1 MQLANSIYNMF
12 NNHNQPQNSMM
23 NMVKQFNQFKKSFQ
37 GDPKAQ
43 VQELLNTGRMSQ
55 AQFNQLRQMA
65 EQFKSMLGN

>member
-1 MQLANSIYNMF
+1 MF

-65 EQFKSMLGN
+65 EQLKSMLGN

>member
-1 MQLANSIYNMF
+1 
-12 NNHNQPQNSMM
+12 MM

>member
-1 MQLANSIYNMF
+1 MF
-12 NNHNQPQNSMM
+12 NNHNQPQNFMM

>member
-1 MQLANSIYNMF
+1 MF